1 MPTVF
6 FSDFKEKLEKDV
18 KAQIQELK
26 EVIEKLKSATSGD
39 RGQSSLAQNQ
49 EAQPE
54 RILAA
59 KVANESSRELAER
72 KQILSGLAFWKAKQ
86 MMRKKELGKILLF

>member
-1 MPTVF
+1 M
-6 FSDFKEKLEKDV
+6 

-26 EVIEKLKSATSGD
+26 EDIEKLKSATAGN

-59 KVANESSRELAER
+59 KVANESSRETVKESKSYLVWRSR
-72 KQILSGLAFWKAKQ
+72 KQS
-86 MMRKKELGKILLF
+86 R